1 MALLGLPFEAVAPP
15 FFEEVTSHGPAEQQA
30 LTFAAGKACSCLPL
44 CPDALI
50 LGSDTLISLE
60 QEVMGKP
67 VDMAD
72 AEAMLRR
79 LAGRP
84 HRIVTA
90 VALVGPGSEVCAVRL
105 ATVLVTMKP
114 LNEAALAAYLVTG
127 DSLGKAGAYSIQGGG
142 ATRSE
147 RIWLLVSFGISGSV
161 STTRWSSP
169 TILLSTSNLVSRAN
183 WSLIVNPFAPHGP
196 PAPISTSTA
205 KLPSSIRMS
214 ARLRRMARYRVTMAS
229 QIATMTRP

>member
-1 MALLGLPFEAVAPP
+1 MRLILASTSPRRKELLALLGLPFEAVAPP

-127 DSLGKAGAYSIQGGG
+127 DSLGKAGAYSIFTAAVGLPLRLVAELLHLRGMSCPVDIAQLYASKPYPNWDRFG
-142 ATRSE
+142 A
-147 RIWLLVSFGISGSV
+147 
-161 STTRWSSP
+161 
-169 TILLSTSNLVSRAN
+169 
-183 WSLIVNPFAPHGP
+183 
-196 PAPISTSTA
+196 
-205 KLPSSIRMS
+205 
-214 ARLRRMARYRVTMAS
+214 
-229 QIATMTRP
+229 